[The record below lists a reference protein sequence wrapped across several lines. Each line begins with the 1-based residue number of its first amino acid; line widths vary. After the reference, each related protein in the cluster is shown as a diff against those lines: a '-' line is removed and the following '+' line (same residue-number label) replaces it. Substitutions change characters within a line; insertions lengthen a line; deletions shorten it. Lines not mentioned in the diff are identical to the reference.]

1 MTVLSRLIRFF
12 TTGILEVRLKEL
24 DPVRAFFV
32 KYLRVIVLTFLGFA
46 RDNCTLR
53 ASSLTYY
60 SLLSIVPVIAMAFG
74 IAKGFGLQKLMQKH
88 VVELAQNANWP
99 DTVTDSILSFAESLL
114 KNTHGG
120 VIAGVGFLTLFW
132 AVISILEQI
141 EGALNTIWEVNKPR
155 TFVRRITDYS
165 AIVILTPIL
174 LVVSG
179 SAAVL
184 VTGKAAAMIQ
194 QINLLGVLGPLIF
207 VVLKLV
213 PYLSIWTM
221 LFMCYLIIPNV
232 RVQPKSALL
241 AAVVTGTVFQVVQF
255 IYIKFQIG
263 VAGYGAIYGG
273 FAALPLFIAWL
284 NLSWMIVLFGAEI
297 AFAHENHETFGFH
310 PDFSRLS
317 ISSTKL
323 LFLRVFHLMVKRFS
337 GGEPAVSPSEIANAL
352 EIPLR
357 LVRRILA
364 QLSSAGLVVET
375 TVKVR
380 KEPTFQPGRATDDV
394 RIQLVLDAYERL
406 GTGPVSA
413 PPETEAERVAASFHD
428 ISEALKKAPE
438 NVLLKD
444 I

>member
-1 MTVLSRLIRFF
+1 MIRFF
-12 TTGILEVRLKEL
+12 STGILEVRLKEL

-88 VVELAQNANWP
+88 VVELAQKANWP
-99 DTVTDSILSFAESLL
+99 DSVTDSILSFAESLL

-132 AVISILEQI
+132 AVISILGQI

-194 QINLLGVLGPLIF
+194 QINVLGVLGPLIF

-255 IYIKFQIG
+255 MYIKFQIG
-263 VAGYGAIYGG
+263 VAMGPFTGDS
-273 FAALPLFIAWL
+273 LPC
-284 NLSWMIVLFGAEI
+284 
-297 AFAHENHETFGFH
+297 
-310 PDFSRLS
+310 
-317 ISSTKL
+317 
-323 LFLRVFHLMVKRFS
+323 LFL
-337 GGEPAVSPSEIANAL
+337 
-352 EIPLR
+352 
-357 LVRRILA
+357 
-364 QLSSAGLVVET
+364 
-375 TVKVR
+375 
-380 KEPTFQPGRATDDV
+380 
-394 RIQLVLDAYERL
+394 
-406 GTGPVSA
+406 
-413 PPETEAERVAASFHD
+413 
-428 ISEALKKAPE
+428 
-438 NVLLKD
+438 
-444 I
+444 